1 MRYAVL
7 FGLIGTLA
15 VLFAVPAI
23 MPAQAIASTDAVAA
37 SDQETPPPPPKGV
50 SGATPDIKPPA
61 MDNWVCPNCGAES
74 PQHKRRYKKGHGA
87 PQLGA
92 QAGHRGGS
100 QYGGGQRGGGHWGGH
115 GDGFC
120 GPRQGRG
127 HEFGQGDGRCGPGM
141 GQGHGKGHGAFAG
154 HGPRSGVAAE
164 RMLRHANKLDLT
176 DDQIAKLEMLSFEA
190 KKKLID
196 LHASIE
202 KEQLELK
209 NRIRSDAEDMT
220 QIKRHLSAIS
230 NARTGIQEVKIAN
243 LFAARKI
250 LTDEQKKLV
259 KEAHPRMGM
268 IVD

>member
-7 FGLIGTLA
+7 FGLIGPLA

-37 SDQETPPPPPKGV
+37 SDQETPPPAPQGV
-50 SGATPDIKPPA
+50 SGANPDIKPPA

-74 PQHKRRYKKGHGA
+74 PQHKRRYKKGYGA

-92 QAGHRGGS
+92 QAGRH
-100 QYGGGQRGGGHWGGH
+100 GGGQWGDGRRGGH
-115 GDGFC
+115 GDGYC
-120 GPRQGRG
+120 GPRGSRG
-127 HEFGQGDGRCGPGM
+127 HGFGKGQ
-141 GQGHGKGHGAFAG
+141 GQGHGSFAG
-154 HGPRSGVAAE
+154 HGSQRGVAAE

-176 DDQIAKLEMLSFEA
+176 DDQIAKLEMLSYEA

-209 NRIRSDAEDMT
+209 NRVRSDAEDMT
-220 QIKRHLSAIS
+220 QIKRHLSAMS
-230 NARTGIQEVKIAN
+230 KARVGIQEVKIAN
-243 LFAARKI
+243 SFAARKT
-250 LTDEQKKLV
+250 LTDEQKKPV
-259 KEAHPRMGM
+259 KDAHPGMGM